1 MKKYIIPGLIC
12 CTMATAITMH
22 SVLVLPRCLQQ
33 HFLVRNLLTNAI
45 GVIALLMV
53 ALLARRSRVHLIVLW
68 TIFGSAIA
76 WLFLTMFHW
85 PLAAYFPPIAA
96 VWLAS
101 GCAAVAVEN
110 RRRAA
115 WVVFGIWCF
124 AAGLYAVRH
133 AMLEQERP
141 SATCINSAGQTN

>member
-1 MKKYIIPGLIC
+1 MKIYIIPGLIC
-12 CTMATAITMH
+12 CTMATAITIH

-76 WLFLTMFHW
+76 WLFLTTFHW
-85 PLAAYFPPIAA
+85 PLAAYFAPLTAA
-96 VWLAS
+96 WLAN
-101 GCAAVAVEN
+101 GCAVAAIVN
-110 RRRAA
+110 RHRASSL
-115 WVVFGIWCF
+115 VVGVCCLT
-124 AAGLYAVRH
+124 ATLYAVKH
-133 AMLEQERP
+133 TMLERERP
-141 SATCINSAGQTN
+141 SATCNISAGQTN